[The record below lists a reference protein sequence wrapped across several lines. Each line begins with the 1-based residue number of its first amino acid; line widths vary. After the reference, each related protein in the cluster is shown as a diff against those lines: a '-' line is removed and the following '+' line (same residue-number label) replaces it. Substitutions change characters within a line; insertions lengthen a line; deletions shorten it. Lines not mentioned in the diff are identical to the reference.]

1 MRTASGAFSPGFGMA
16 RGLVGTIASAVT
28 LAATVFVCARGVS
41 AAGIPPIGPLLDPVQ
56 GAAASVRYGDLPVTE
71 SEAIPGLSANTRV
84 LFDVRG
90 VPHVYAATTQ
100 DAYRALG
107 YAVARDRFF
116 QMELTYRAASGTLT
130 ELAGARALPID
141 KEARS
146 LGLAWAAERKW
157 AALDS
162 NSEGRRAMIAFAEGV
177 NAYREAMTAASTPVE
192 YKLLGTAPM
201 PRWEPKY
208 SVYLMMQM
216 ALTLAYDPEDLRRTR
231 AAALVGRDAANAL
244 FPRNNPIQEPIQP
257 VPGRIAPREQWATL
271 PAPGAPDT
279 ALLVPAKAA
288 SLLEHTALAM
298 PGAEQT
304 GDALGSN
311 NWAISPQRTA
321 SRGALLSGDPH
332 LDLTL
337 PSIWYEAHLVV
348 KDSLDVYGVTFP
360 GAPTIVIGFN
370 QNVAWTFTNTG
381 GDVADYFLEQVDNA
395 KSPTRYM
402 LDGQWQ
408 KLTLRVETY
417 RNAAGATI
425 ATDTVYYTHRGPVA
439 RENGRYLSFRWTAHD
454 TSNELD
460 AFVAATRAASV
471 AQWQA
476 AMLPYKSPTQNML
489 VADRAGTIALR
500 SYGDYPM
507 RPNGDEGAYVR
518 DGRTRASDW
527 VGTFPIDSMP
537 QVTNP
542 AQGYIVSANQQPFDP
557 AVVSRYI
564 GSNWPD
570 PWRALRINELLRA
583 DDKVTPDRIRQM
595 HMDPLNV
602 RARMIAP
609 YFVLAAERS
618 GNAALASAATML
630 REWDY
635 RYSLDARAPV
645 LFEAAMKRAVRNT
658 WDELRPADG
667 TPAVATPATV
677 VFLELLRDST
687 SVWWD
692 VRGTPGVVETRDA
705 LLADA
710 LKGALDSLTLTLGP
724 VGVPWEWSHAGGINV
739 HHLVNLAGFSRM
751 HLPVTSGYGTI
762 APASGANGSHGAS
775 WRMIVELTKDRRTAW
790 SIYPG
795 GQSGNPA
802 SARYDDRLEKWRT
815 GQLDSLVVPESEAAF
830 PKARILSTLDLKP

>member
-1 MRTASGAFSPGFGMA
+1 MA
-16 RGLVGTIASAVT
+16 RNLVGTIGSAVV
-28 LAATVFVCARGVS
+28 LAATVFVCERGVS

-56 GAAASVRYGDLPVTE
+56 GAAASVRFGDLPV
-71 SEAIPGLSANTRV
+71 SETQSLPGLTTTTRV

-90 VPHVYAATTQ
+90 VPHVYATNTR

-130 ELAGARALPID
+130 ELAGARALPLD
-141 KEARS
+141 KEART

-162 NSEGRRAMIAFAEGV
+162 TSEGRRAMAAFADGV
-177 NAYREAMTAASTPVE
+177 NAYRETMTPASTPVE
-192 YKLLGTAPM
+192 YKLLGATPLAK
-201 PRWEPKY
+201 WEPKY
-208 SVYLMMQM
+208 SVYLLMRM

-231 AAALVGRDAANAL
+231 AAALIGREAANAL

-257 VPGRIAPREQWATL
+257 VPGRTAPREQWTVL

-279 ALLVPAKAA
+279 SLLAPAKAA

-311 NWAISPQRTA
+311 NWAIAPSRTA
-321 SRGALLSGDPH
+321 SGGALLSGDPH

-360 GAPTIVIGFN
+360 GSPTIVIGFN

-381 GDVADYFLEQVDNA
+381 GDVADYFLEQVDDA
-395 KSPTRYM
+395 KAPTKYM

-408 KLTLRVETY
+408 KLQLRVETY
-417 RNAAGATI
+417 RNAAGATV
-425 ATDTVYYTHRGPVA
+425 ATDTVFYTHRGPVA
-439 RENGRYLSFRWTAHD
+439 RENGRFLSFRWTAHD

-460 AFVAATRAASV
+460 GFVAATRAASV
-471 AQWQA
+471 QQWQT

-489 VADRAGTIALR
+489 VADRSGTIALR
-500 SYGDYPM
+500 SYGEYPV
-507 RPNGDEGAYVR
+507 RPDGEEGSYVR

-527 VGTFPIDSMP
+527 TGMFPVDSMP

-570 PWRALRINELLRA
+570 PWRALRINEILRA
-583 DDKVTPDRIRQM
+583 ENKLTPERVRQM

-602 RARMIAP
+602 RARMLVP
-609 YFVLAAERS
+609 YFVRAAER
-618 GNAALASAATML
+618 N
-630 REWDY
+630 RNP
-635 RYSLDARAPV
+635 SLDAAATLLRDWDFRYTLSAQAPV

-658 WDELRPADG
+658 WDELSAEAG
-667 TPAVATPATV
+667 KPAVATPATV

-687 SVWWD
+687 SIWWD
-692 VRGTPGVVETRDA
+692 DRRTQGTVETRDA
-705 LLADA
+705 VLADA
-710 LKGALDSLTLTLGP
+710 LKSTFDSLTRTLGP
-724 VGVPWEWSHAGGINV
+724 TGLPWQWSRTGGINV
-739 HHLVNLAGFSRM
+739 HHLVNLAGFSRE

-762 APASGANGSHGAS
+762 APASGATSSHGAS
-775 WRMIVELTKDRRTAW
+775 WRMIVELTKERRTAW

-802 SARYDDRLEKWRT
+802 SKRYDDRLEKWRT
-815 GQLDSLVVPESEAAF
+815 GQLDSLVVPESESLF
-830 PKARILSTLDLKP
+830 PKARILSTLDLRP

>member
-1 MRTASGAFSPGFGMA
+1 MA
-16 RGLVGTIASAVT
+16 RGLVGTIVSAVT

-56 GAAASVRYGDLPVTE
+56 GAAASVRYGDLPTTE
-71 SEAIPGLSANTRV
+71 SAALPGLSATTRV

-90 VPHVYAATTQ
+90 VPHVYAANTR

-107 YAVARDRFF
+107 FAVARDRFF

-130 ELAGARALPID
+130 ELAGARALPVD
-141 KEARS
+141 KESRV
-146 LGLAWAAERKW
+146 LGLGWAAERKW

-162 NSEGRRAMIAFAEGV
+162 ASEGRRAMVAFADGV
-177 NAYREAMTAASTPVE
+177 NAYRATMTAASTPVE
-192 YKLLGTAPM
+192 YKLLGAAPM
-201 PRWEPKY
+201 AKWEPRY
-208 SVYLMMQM
+208 SVYLLMQM
-216 ALTLAYDPEDLRRTR
+216 ALTLAHDPEDLRRTR
-231 AAALVGRDAANAL
+231 AAALIGRAAASVL

-257 VPGRIAPREQWATL
+257 VAGRTAPREQWAAI

-311 NWAISPQRTA
+311 NWAIAPQRTA
-321 SRGALLSGDPH
+321 SGGALLSGDPH
-332 LDLTL
+332 LDLSL

-360 GAPTIVIGFN
+360 GSPTIVIGFN

-381 GDVADYFLEQVDNA
+381 GDVSDYFLEQVDDA
-395 KSPTRYM
+395 KAPTKYM
-402 LDGQWQ
+402 FDGQWQ
-408 KLTLRVETY
+408 KLRLRVETY
-417 RNAAGATI
+417 RNAAGRTI
-425 ATDTVYYTHRGPVA
+425 ATDTVFYTHRGPTA
-439 RENGRYLSFRWTAHD
+439 RENGRFLSFRWTAHD
-454 TSNELD
+454 PSDELSG
-460 AFVAATRAASV
+460 FVAATRSQSV
-471 AQWQA
+471 AQWQQ
-476 AMLPYKSPTQNML
+476 AMLPYKTPTQNML

-500 SYGDYPM
+500 SYGEYPV
-507 RPNGDEGAYVR
+507 RVNGEEGSYVR

-527 VGTFPIDSMP
+527 VGMFPLDSMP

-583 DDKVTPDRIRQM
+583 DDKVTPDRVRQM

-602 RARMIAP
+602 RARMLAP
-609 YFVLAAERS
+609 YFVRAAERS
-618 GNAALASAATML
+618 GNPALASAASML
-630 REWDY
+630 RDWDY
-635 RYSLDARAPV
+635 KYTLSAREPV

-658 WDELRPADG
+658 WDELSPGAG
-667 TPAVATPATV
+667 KPAVATPATA

-692 VRGTPGVVETRDA
+692 DRRTAGTTETRDA

-724 VGVPWEWSHAGGINV
+724 VGPPWEWSRTGGINV
-739 HHLVNLAGFSRM
+739 HHLVNLAGFSRN

-762 APASGANGSHGAS
+762 APASGATGSHGAS

-802 SARYDDRLEKWRT
+802 SKRYDDRLEKWRT
-815 GQLDSLVVPESEAAF
+815 GQLDSLVVPESEGVF
-830 PKARILSTLDLKP
+830 PKARILSSLDLKP